1 MDQQLE
7 HYYQGLSE
15 ICDNSDMALQKSLK
29 DQEHPLCI
37 PATDGQFYNICELAE
52 NYYKAKVQKQKMT
65 AEIMKFEF
73 NPHLKNILVQIG
85 AGNFKGKSKAKA
97 AEKILSFVRENCECG
112 FLMWRECPNASVV
125 NRYAMII
132 IMKVMN
138 YDWCVKINNWFPKNV
153 TLPNQSINR

>member
-1 MDQQLE
+1 
-7 HYYQGLSE
+7 
-15 ICDNSDMALQKSLK
+15 MALQKSLK

-37 PATDGQFYNICELAE
+37 PAADGQFYNICELAE
-52 NYYKAKVQKQKMT
+52 NYYKSVAQKQKMK

-112 FLMWRECPNASVV
+112 FLM
-125 NRYAMII
+125 
-132 IMKVMN
+132 
-138 YDWCVKINNWFPKNV
+138 
-153 TLPNQSINR
+153 